1 LLGAT
6 CAATTVVISPIASR
20 AALADPAPMTAAGY
34 EYLDLSAGTMTCAQT
49 MPGGLD
55 HHHLLR
61 ARALVDI
68 CRYFCVG

>member
-1 LLGAT
+1 
-6 CAATTVVISPIASR
+6 
-20 AALADPAPMTAAGY
+20 MKAAGY
-34 EYLDLSAGTMTCAQT
+34 EYLDLRAGTMTSAET